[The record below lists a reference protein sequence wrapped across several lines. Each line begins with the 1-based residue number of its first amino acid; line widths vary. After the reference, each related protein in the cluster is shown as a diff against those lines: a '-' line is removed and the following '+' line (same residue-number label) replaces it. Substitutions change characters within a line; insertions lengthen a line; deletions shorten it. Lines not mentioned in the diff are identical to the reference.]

1 MLNNQFMEEISR
13 KINEI
18 IKSSP
23 AADVEKNLR
32 ALLQSMFTK
41 LELVSREEFDIQAE
55 VLRNTRQKLELLEM
69 RVSDLE
75 NELAG
80 RQPDSK
86 Q

>member
-1 MLNNQFMEEISR
+1 MLNNQLLEEISR
-13 KINEI
+13 RINEI
-18 IKSSP
+18 IRSSP

-55 VLRNTRQKLELLEM
+55 VLRNTRKKLELLES
-69 RVSDLE
+69 RLSTLE
-75 NELAG
+75 AEQAA
-80 RQPDSK
+80 RQNDTP